1 MVTLTGKDADK
12 FRVLE
17 TIAGFDSGYVIR
29 LQEKVNTK
37 DGKYQL
43 NIAGT
48 VSSED
53 EEGPQDVAFELPV
66 TITLKS
72 KNPEVTFKQTKKVNS
87 FYTDE
92 EGYGEIAISGADAEY
107 TDWEYITLEDCDYE
121 LEGNQIKLKDGETGA
136 DK

>member
-1 MVTLTGKDADK
+1 MLNKEMVTLTGKDADK

-107 TDWEYITLEDCDYE
+107 TDWE
-121 LEGNQIKLKDGETGA
+121 
-136 DK
+136 